1 MKPLNS
7 ASVCSGLAG
16 VFAAAVV
23 PDLDDEDVFVAVDF
37 VVGVVLSV
45 GSFAFLAGASLLTS
59 AGALSAC

>member
-16 VFAAAVV
+16 VFAAVV